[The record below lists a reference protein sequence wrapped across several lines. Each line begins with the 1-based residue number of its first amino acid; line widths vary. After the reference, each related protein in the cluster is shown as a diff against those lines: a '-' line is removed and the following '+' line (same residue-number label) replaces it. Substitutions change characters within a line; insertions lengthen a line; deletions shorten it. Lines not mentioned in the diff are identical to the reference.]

1 MPLFIIIIIIII
13 LVIITIIIIPFV
25 SVLCQF
31 AKFNFAL
38 NQKKNTIQVS
48 NNNNNN
54 NNKDNN
60 NNNNNNNNYKLR
72 RLTQDVFVSALY
84 N

>member
-13 LVIITIIIIPFV
+13 ILVVVIIIIIPFV

-38 NQKKNTIQVS
+38 NQKKYNTS
-48 NNNNNN
+48 
-54 NNKDNN
+54 K
-60 NNNNNNNNYKLR
+60 
-72 RLTQDVFVSALY
+72 
-84 N
+84 

>member
-1 MPLFIIIIIIII
+1 MENKVPQLRIQVRQISLFIIIIIIII
-13 LVIITIIIIPFV
+13 ILVVVMIIIIPFV

-38 NQKKNTIQVS
+38 NQKKIQ
-48 NNNNNN
+48 
-54 NNKDNN
+54 
-60 NNNNNNNNYKLR
+60 YKR
-72 RLTQDVFVSALY
+72 VIIIIIIIKKIIIIIIIIIT

>member
-1 MPLFIIIIIIII
+1 M
-13 LVIITIIIIPFV
+13 IIIIPFV

-38 NQKKNTIQVS
+38 NQKKIQ
-48 NNNNNN
+48 
-54 NNKDNN
+54 
-60 NNNNNNNNYKLR
+60 YKR
-72 RLTQDVFVSALY
+72 VIIIIIIIKKIIIIIIIIIT